1 MLHSFGP
8 ARHRWAQC
16 ANRAV
21 ARNSA
26 LPQFQMDLLEDQ
38 PRDPTRGS
46 TYTMG
51 VPLRAPLRVPLR
63 APIGVFWK

>member
-51 VPLRAPLRVPLR
+51 ASYRGILE
-63 APIGVFWK
+63 IGPPKP